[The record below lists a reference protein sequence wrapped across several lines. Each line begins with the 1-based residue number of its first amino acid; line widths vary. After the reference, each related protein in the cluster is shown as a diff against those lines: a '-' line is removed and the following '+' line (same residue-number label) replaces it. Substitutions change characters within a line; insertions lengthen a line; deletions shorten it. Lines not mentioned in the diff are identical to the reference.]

1 MRGAFRVLGMSM
13 ADIQSAYVQ
22 EYKYGLI
29 VCHDGTIMRYSV
41 TGEYNPI
48 IVNSL
53 LDSVQES
60 LYNNDTTKLEKSLKQ
75 LRDEN
80 VILEVFK

>member
-1 MRGAFRVLGMSM
+1 
-13 ADIQSAYVQ
+13 
-22 EYKYGLI
+22 
-29 VCHDGTIMRYSV
+29 MRYSV